1 MPIARVLEMTES
13 PLRKPSNKPRIAW
26 TSRSWMT
33 WMQTLSQMPFEH
45 LLLADFFTSPRVPCP
60 KRHIAPRKFLVDWC
74 LHVMLRTRW
83 CFLIPPPWHL
93 SQIVHLIFGYLVTFC
108 HRKVTICFRWESPL
122 VSSPRRDSAVG
133 SVPCIPKRESPL
145 GNGRMEYACDM
156 WAYWWYVKLL
166 VRGYLWNG
174 RANFKYP
181 HWIMITILCCI

>member
-45 LLLADFFTSPRVPCP
+45 LLLADFFHITTS
-60 KRHIAPRKFLVDWC
+60 A
-74 LHVMLRTRW
+74 
-83 CFLIPPPWHL
+83 L
-93 SQIVHLIFGYLVTFC
+93 SQASYRAAYIFSWLVFVCDAPDALMFFYPSASTPFPDSTCDFGSLVTFC
-108 HRKVTICFRWESPL
+108 HRKATICFWWENPL

-133 SVPCIPKRESPL
+133 SVPCIPKGGVLL

-156 WAYWWYVKLL
+156 WAYWYLKLL
-166 VRGYLWNG
+166 MRGYLWNG
-174 RANFKYP
+174 CANSRYP
-181 HWIMITILCCI
+181 HWIMISMSCRI